1 MDISY
6 RPARPED
13 LEEGERVCF
22 QAGNELRVRHGGR
35 AAPAPPSTAFPKF
48 CLAEDPNGLWV
59 AESDDGIVGFG
70 FSWVSGSFWFLSQ
83 LFIRPET
90 QAKGIGQAL
99 LSKTLLQ
106 AGRNGGD
113 NRGRKTLAF
122 NIAAARR
129 CLINALSR

>member
-22 QAGNELRVRHGGR
+22 QAGNELRLRHGGR

-48 CLAEDPNGLWV
+48 CQADRAAELWV

-70 FSWVSGSFWFLSQ
+70 FSWMTGKFWFLSQ
-83 LFIRPET
+83 LFVRPET
-90 QAKGIGQAL
+90 QAKGIG
-99 LSKTLLQ
+99 
-106 AGRNGGD
+106 AGAPVEN
-113 NRGRKTLAF
+113 
-122 NIAAARR
+122 AAAGGAQRR
-129 CLINALSR
+129 RQPGADHLRVQHRIDRAVPE